1 MSDDPLAVTP
11 RLGLGTMGIE
21 DADRIAAAIDIGYR
35 HLDTAQIYDNEEVV
49 GRGVERASVE
59 RSDLSLA
66 TKVWADSL
74 APEDVAAST
83 RESLDKLGV
92 GYVDLLYVHRPIET
106 YDPGET
112 LPAFDRLREEGRVR
126 AVGVSNFDA
135 EQVAEAREI
144 LDAPLAANQ
153 VEMHPLYQQED
164 LLADARKN
172 DYALVAYS
180 PLAQGEAFESPEI
193 RSVAEKHDA
202 TPAQVSLAWLA
213 GKENVVPIP
222 RSASDDHLREN
233 LAALD
238 IDLDSDD
245 VAVIESIDREEKLFE

>member
-1 MSDDPLAVTP
+1 MSDELRRLEPK
-11 RLGLGTMGIE
+11 LGLGTMGIE
-21 DADRIAAAIDIGYR
+21 DPERIASAIEAGYR
-35 HLDTAQIYDNEEVV
+35 HLDTAQIYENEAVV
-49 GRGVERASVE
+49 GRGIERASVE
-59 RSDLSLA
+59 REDLSLA

-74 APEDVAAST
+74 APEDVLAST
-83 RESLDKLGV
+83 RESLDRLGV
-92 GYVDLLYVHRPIET
+92 GYVDLLYVHRPIDT
-106 YDPGET
+106 YDPEET

-144 LDAPLAANQ
+144 LDAPVAANQ
-153 VEMHPLYQQED
+153 VEMHPLYQQDD
-164 LLADARKN
+164 LLADAQRH

-180 PLAQGEAFESPEI
+180 PLAQGEAFDLPEVE
-193 RSVAEKHDA
+193 SVAEKHDA

-233 LAALD
+233 LTALEL
-238 IDLDSDD
+238 DLDAKD
-245 VAVIESIDREEKLFE
+245 VAKIESIDREEKLFE

>member
-21 DADRIAAAIDIGYR
+21 DADRIAAAIETGYR

-74 APEDVAAST
+74 APDDVAAST
-83 RESLDKLGV
+83 RESLDRLGV

-106 YDPGET
+106 YDPDET

-180 PLAQGEAFESPEI
+180 PLAQGEAFDVPEI

-202 TPAQVSLAWLA
+202 TPAQISLAWLA
-213 GKENVVPIP
+213 AKENVVPIP

-245 VAVIESIDREEKLFE
+245 VAAIESIDREEKLFE